1 MRRSDA
7 LLFALNALARQRFRT
22 AMVLLATAIG
32 VAAVIALTGLGE
44 GARRYVLNE
53 FSFLGKEI
61 LIVFPGRKET
71 TGGGMPPVTGNA
83 ARELTLQDALA
94 VQRSVPGVVRVA
106 PLVVG
111 NLLAQAG
118 SRGRDAVVI
127 GASAD
132 FVSMRKM
139 KIAQGNN
146 LPPLELDRAAPVCL
160 IGDAVRR
167 ELFGQRPALGE
178 FIRLGGM
185 RFRVI
190 GLLAGRGDSSGMNM
204 EDAVVVPV
212 ASAQQLFNSSGLFRL
227 MVSFGEQADLRQGE
241 RDIRQVIQARHEGEE
256 DVTVVTPDAILAT
269 FDKIITGL
277 TLGVAGIASISLVV
291 SGVLTMN
298 VTLITVQQRAQ
309 EIGLLKALGASS
321 GTVQRLFVTEAALL
335 SASGAAAGA
344 ALGLATLA
352 LGTHLMPGFPL
363 QAPPWATGA
372 ATLTATLTGLFFS
385 LGPTRRAARLQ
396 PVDAL
401 QKR

>member
-118 SRGRDAVVI
+118 SRGQDAVVI

-298 VTLITVQQRAQ
+298 VTDHGAAARR
-309 EIGLLKALGASS
+309 EIGLLKAPASS
-321 GTVQRLFVTEAALL
+321 GTVQRLFVTEAAPL

-344 ALGLATLA
+344 ALGPSSCA
-352 LGTHLMPGFPL
+352 GTHLMPGFPL
-363 QAPPWATGA
+363 QAPAWAIAA
-372 ATLTATLTGLFFS
+372 ATITDTLTGLLFS